1 MVRTTSGLTGVSTG
15 SSFVNSGS
23 KFNTSR
29 LFFCNIWK
37 KWIKIRIR
45 IWLWKL
51 KKIDKKM
58 SKFCLTIIAKKKIT
72 SFINFCTKI
81 RKKKK
86 VRLFE
91 RFWNSMKDDK
101 ILQFWVWMEVWSFDP
116 RDPSIW
122 CPWRK
127 CDVWW
132 PLRLH
137 APLRIPIAS
146 IHFSAWTAKKEKY
159 VKIQSQVFL

>member
-1 MVRTTSGLTGVSTG
+1 
-15 SSFVNSGS
+15 
-23 KFNTSR
+23 
-29 LFFCNIWK
+29 
-37 KWIKIRIR
+37 
-45 IWLWKL
+45 
-51 KKIDKKM
+51 M

-72 SFINFCTKI
+72 SFSMNFCTKI
-81 RKKKK
+81 IKKKK

-146 IHFSAWTAKKEKY
+146 IHFSAWTTKKEKY
-159 VKIQSQVFL
+159 VKIPKISTESFSRLFFYPFENGDSLFGQPDWIEDIVM